1 MTIYIYIYLYI
12 YMTNK
17 QLRFQIYQ
25 SSVYY
30 SKYEFLTA
38 KDVLSEKDLAAIKDL
53 SFQYQAKVL
62 KNRLTLL
69 KTE

>member
-1 MTIYIYIYLYI
+1 
-12 YMTNK
+12 MTNK

-30 SKYEFLTA
+30 SKYEFLTG
-38 KDVLSEKDLAAIKDL
+38 KDVLSEKDLAAITDW
-53 SFQYQAKVL
+53 SFQHQAKVL